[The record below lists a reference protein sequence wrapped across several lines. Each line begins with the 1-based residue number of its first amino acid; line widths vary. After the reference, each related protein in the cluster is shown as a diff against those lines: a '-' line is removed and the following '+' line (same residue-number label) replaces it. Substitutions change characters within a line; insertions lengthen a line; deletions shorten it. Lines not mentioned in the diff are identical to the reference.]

1 MGRTMQSKERLLKRW
16 FRNLALVA
24 AKAVLAEG
32 LLLRLAPLLLLL
44 LRSTTAIAAST
55 LRLLHGLL
63 LHLRVIHGS
72 TTKCLLL
79 LRKGL
84 STGAG
89 SCPRIRLFA
98 PILQLPPVP
107 LTCW

>member
-1 MGRTMQSKERLLKRW
+1 MQSKERLLKRR

-32 LLLRLAPLLLLL
+32 LLLRLAPLLLL

-63 LHLRVIHGS
+63 LHLRVIHRS

>member
-1 MGRTMQSKERLLKRW
+1 MQSKERLLKRW

-24 AKAVLAEG
+24 AKAVLPKG
-32 LLLRLAPLLLLL
+32 LLLRLTPLLLLLL
-44 LRSTTAIAAST
+44 LRSATAVAAST

-63 LHLRVIHGS
+63 LHLRVVHGS

-79 LRKGL
+79 LRKRL

-98 PILQLPPVP
+98 PIMQLPPVP